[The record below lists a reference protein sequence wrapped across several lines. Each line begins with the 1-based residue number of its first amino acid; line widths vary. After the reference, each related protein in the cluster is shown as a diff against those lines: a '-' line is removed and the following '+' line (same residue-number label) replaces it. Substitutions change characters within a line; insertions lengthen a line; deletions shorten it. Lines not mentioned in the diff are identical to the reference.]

1 MTQVS
6 KTAKTIM
13 AAILARL
20 QESGGNSIR
29 IDVNG
34 KDSGIMPLSVE
45 LVQTNVKSGYGIGNL
60 YSFAHYYEQNGD
72 LMRDPE
78 IVYLVI
84 DHRGGDAGDMD
95 RLVIFPQMWQQDG
108 IIGGYRE
115 LITIDSENRV
125 GMYRPIPQRDA
136 AQFTTLWMK
145 NIKWQQNI
153 KPIAAKAKFVPY

>member
-1 MTQVS
+1 MLFRSHEDEREKQTCHCQINLTDS
-6 KTAKTIM
+6 
-13 AAILARL
+13 RL
-20 QESGGNSIR
+20 QEEF
-29 IDVNG
+29 VC
-34 KDSGIMPLSVE
+34 
-45 LVQTNVKSGYGIGNL
+45 
-60 YSFAHYYEQNGD
+60 H
-72 LMRDPE
+72 
-78 IVYLVI
+78 I
-84 DHRGGDAGDMD
+84 DHHVDEHTERRKNARGGDAGDMD